1 MKLEKNEIVKE
12 IINNLKSEI
21 EDSRNNFNVA
31 QDKARKD
38 ICWGEIVG
46 FRTAL
51 FIIQRTIL
59 TWHPH
64 DTDEEEH
71 AILKSFDLDFDI
83 DEKYL

>member
-1 MKLEKNEIVKE
+1 MLEKNEILKE

-21 EDSRNNFNVA
+21 EDSRNNFNAA
-31 QDKARKD
+31 QDKAQKD
-38 ICWGEIVG
+38 IFWGEIVG

-59 TWHPH
+59 TWYPH
-64 DTDEEEH
+64 DTDEEER
-71 AILKSFDLDFDI
+71 AILKFFDLDFDI